1 MPEKCNTKH
10 HSVSKSVAFWPL
22 PLYNSL
28 PLKGRYG
35 GAKTP
40 SLLGEGMG
48 WGIPTLS
55 VGTTLIVGEVE
66 RLTKVDRIEALKR
79 I

>member
-28 PLKGRYG
+28 HSRG
-35 GAKTP
+35 G
-40 SLLGEGMG
+40 LV
-48 WGIPTLS
+48 GIPTLS
-55 VGTTLIVGEVE
+55 VGTTLIVREVE
-66 RLTKVDRIEALKR
+66 RLTKVDRIEALKTK
-79 I
+79 